1 MLALPDH
8 SKEMILTTDA
18 SDIVISYNLSMV
30 NDGKESIISYG
41 GRRLRPAERY
51 NTACEKECLGLV
63 SGVLYYREYLQPK
76 PFLIRTDNS
85 ALKLLDSV

>member
-8 SKEMILTTDA
+8 LKEIQTTDA
-18 SDIVISYNLSMV
+18 SDIAISYNLSMLK
-30 NDGKESIISYG
+30 DGKERIISYG
-41 GRRLRPAERY
+41 GRRLRPAGRNY
-51 NTACEKECLGLV
+51 TACEKECLAVV